1 MQHKKEEDRTRV
13 SSGEGFF
20 PAKYGK
26 QSRVSGK
33 ALTEEEDLLEAQ
45 GEMVIGSVGS
55 QGLESLAMANNE
67 RYEGK
72 LWPKSRVA

>member
-20 PAKYGK
+20 PAKIGK

-45 GEMVIGSVGS
+45 GENGDRQRWEPGF
-55 QGLESLAMANNE
+55 GLVWLWRRMRGTKESC
-67 RYEGK
+67 G
-72 LWPKSRVA
+72 PKAE